1 MQGLG
6 EKRAL
11 FKDFNFTSNED
22 TCWFLRGW
30 KKETVIN
37 RFEKAEINFDVQQAA
52 IVDFDDSFKDLQ
64 EKVNELEISWSIN
77 SFMTGAVII

>member
-6 EKRAL
+6 EKQAL
-11 FKDFNFTSNED
+11 FKDFSFTNNED
-22 TCWFLRGW
+22 ICWFLRGW

-37 RFEKAEINFDVQQAA
+37 RFKKAEINFDVQQAA
-52 IVDFDDSFKDLQ
+52 IVDLDDSFKDLQ

-77 SFMTGAVII
+77 FFMTEAVIK